1 MSVRKWS
8 RSWRGAVVLMSGI
21 AGVAT
26 VSCYAMTCCGND
38 AAVLLAAAGG
48 AVAAIVT
55 LSAGYCGFSIGKTT
69 KTD

>member
-1 MSVRKWS
+1 
-8 RSWRGAVVLMSGI
+8 MSGI